1 MEAIIKDIR
10 YSIRLM
16 AKNPG
21 FTVAALVTLALG
33 IGANT
38 AIFTVVNTVLL
49 RPLPFKEPERVV
61 MVWNSGVQ
69 AAGGDRTPLAVADLL
84 DWRAQ
89 QSSCE
94 DVGAFQNIFYN
105 YTGSELAERVRSAG
119 VTANFFTLLGAQAL
133 LGRTFEPDEERP
145 GTQPVVVISEA
156 FRRRHFSGDQEV
168 LGRVINLSGA
178 AYTIVGVMPAAFDF
192 PAREVE
198 LWTAIQLQPPTG
210 RGPYFLRGVARLK
223 PEISLNQARAD
234 LNSMRSSFEDKTFTF
249 NVLPI
254 TEFIVGDVR
263 LALLV
268 MLAAVTLVL
277 LIAAANVANL
287 LLVRAGAR
295 EKEIC
300 IRVALGA
307 SRGRIVRQSLT
318 ESLLLAL
325 AGGVLGTLLA
335 MWGVAWLLKMAP
347 ETIPRLE
354 QISIDPRVLAWT
366 ALVSLAAGGVFG
378 LAPAWQSSRLNLNEA
393 LKEGGRGSTES
404 GGKRRWRNLLVVS
417 ELAMAVMLLA
427 GAGLLV
433 NSFLRLQ
440 KVDPGIEPEQILTMR
455 LALRSASYP
464 DGRRVSAFYDQLLE
478 RVRSVPGVRAVAV
491 SNSLPPDKTEFSD
504 DFTIEGKPVMANET
518 PPIADVVRVSHDYFR
533 ALSLPLRSGRYFS
546 EADIQSAPNVAIV
559 NESLARQFFAQQEDP
574 IGKRVNMGDERQPYW
589 TTIVGVVADVKYGGL
604 AADTQPALYQPAA
617 QARSWDIFLI
627 VKTET
632 SDAISLAAPVRN
644 EIISLD
650 SELPVTQISTLEE
663 RLSASIAL
671 PRFRTAL
678 IGIFA
683 AIALILASVGI
694 YGVISYSVAQRTH
707 EIGVRM
713 ALGAEARDV
722 LKLVVK
728 QGMTL
733 TATGLCIGL
742 AGALALTR
750 LMSTLLFGVSATDPL
765 TFVVISVLLIGV
777 ALAACFVPARRATK
791 VDPMVA
797 LRYE

>member
-1 MEAIIKDIR
+1 MGILIQDIR
-10 YSIRLM
+10 YSVRLM

-21 FTVAALVTLALG
+21 FTVAALITLALG

-49 RPLPFKEPERVV
+49 TPLPFKEPERVV
-61 MVWNSGVQ
+61 MVWNRGVQ
-69 AAGGDRTPLAVADLL
+69 AAGSDRTPLAVADLL

-94 DVGAFQNIFYN
+94 DVGAFQNILYN
-105 YTGSELAERVRSAG
+105 YTGSELPERVRSAG
-119 VTANFFTLLGAQAL
+119 VTANFFTLLGAPAR

-145 GTQPVVVISEA
+145 GAQPVVAISEA

-168 LGRVINLSGA
+168 LGRVINLSGVP
-178 AYTIVGVMPAAFDF
+178 YTIVGVMPAAFDF

-198 LWTAIQLQPPTG
+198 LWTAIQLQPPTR

-223 PEISLNQARAD
+223 PEITLNQARAD

-268 MLAAVTLVL
+268 LLAAVTLVL

-287 LLVRAGAR
+287 LLVRAAAR
-295 EKEIC
+295 EREIC

-307 SRGRIVRQSLT
+307 SRGRIVRQLLT

-347 ETIPRLE
+347 EAIPRLE

-366 ALVSLAAGGVFG
+366 AFVSLATGGVFG
-378 LAPAWQSSRLNLNEA
+378 LAPAWQSSRLNLNDA

-440 KVDPGIEPEQILTMR
+440 KVDSGIEPEQILTMS
-455 LALRSASYP
+455 LALRGASYP
-464 DGRRVSAFYDQLLE
+464 DGQRVSAFYDQLLE
-478 RVRSVPGVRAVAV
+478 RVRSVPGVRAAAV
-491 SNSLPPDKTEFSD
+491 SNSLPPDNTEFSD
-504 DFTIEGKPVMANET
+504 DFTIEGRPVMADET

-533 ALSLPLRSGRYFS
+533 VLSLPLRSGRYFT
-546 EADIQSAPNVAIV
+546 EADIGGAPNVAIV
-559 NESLARQFFAQQEDP
+559 NELLSRQFFGQEDP
-574 IGKRVNMGDERQPYW
+574 IGKRVNMGDNRQAYW
-589 TTIVGVVADVKYGGL
+589 TTIVGVVGDVKYAGL

-617 QARSWDIFLI
+617 QVRSWNIFLI

-632 SDAISLAAPVRN
+632 SDVLSLTTPVRN

-650 SELPVTQISTLEE
+650 RELPVTQIGTLEE
-663 RLSASIAL
+663 RFSASIAQ
-671 PRFRTAL
+671 PRFRTML
-678 IGIFA
+678 IGLFA
-683 AIALILASVGI
+683 VIALILASVGI

-713 ALGAEARDV
+713 ALGAEPRDV
-722 LKLVVK
+722 LNLVVK

-750 LMSTLLFGVSATDPL
+750 LMSRLLFGVSATDPL
-765 TFVVISVLLIGV
+765 TFVVISVLLTGV

>member
-1 MEAIIKDIR
+1 MTILLQDLR
-10 YSIRLM
+10 YTLRLM

-21 FTVAALVTLALG
+21 FTVAALITLALG
-33 IGANT
+33 ISANT

-49 RPLPFKEPERVV
+49 RPLPFKEPERLV
-61 MVWNSGVQ
+61 MVWNRGVQ

-94 DVGAFQNIFYN
+94 DVGAFQNILYN
-105 YTGSELAERVRSAG
+105 YTGSELPERVRSAG
-119 VTANFFTLLGAQAL
+119 VTANIFTILGAQAI
-133 LGRTFEPDEERP
+133 LGRTFELDEERP
-145 GTQPVVVISEA
+145 GSQAVVIISQR
-156 FRRRHFSGDQEV
+156 FWKRHFAADHQV
-168 LGRVINLSGA
+168 VGRAISLSGTS
-178 AYTIVGVMPAAFDF
+178 YSIVGVMPDSFDF
-192 PAREVE
+192 PARDVE
-198 LWTAIQLQPPTG
+198 LWTAIQLQPPTR
-210 RGPYFLRGVARLK
+210 RGPYSLRGVARLK

-234 LNSMRSSFEDKTFTF
+234 LNSMKSSFEDKTFTF

-268 MLAAVTLVL
+268 LLAAVTLVL

-287 LLVRAGAR
+287 LLVRAAAR

-307 SRGRIVRQSLT
+307 SRGRIVRQLLT

-325 AGGVLGTLLA
+325 AGGALGALLA
-335 MWGVAWLLKMAP
+335 MWGVDSLLKMAP

-366 ALVSLAAGGVFG
+366 ALVSLATGLVFG

-404 GGKRRWRNLLVVS
+404 GGQRSWRNLLVVS
-417 ELAMAVMLLA
+417 ELAMAVMLLT
-427 GAGLLV
+427 GAGLLIK
-433 NSFLRLQ
+433 SFWRLQ
-440 KVDPGIEPEQILTMR
+440 HVNPGVNPQQILTMQI
-455 LALRSASYP
+455 ALRGARYA
-464 DGRRVSAFYDQLLE
+464 DGQQVNAFNQQLLE
-478 RVRSVPGVRAVAV
+478 RVGGLPGVRAAAV
-491 SNSLPPDKTEFSD
+491 SNSLPPDRTEFSD
-504 DFTIEGKPVMANET
+504 DFTIEGRPAAVNGSAPV
-518 PPIADVVRVSHDYFR
+518 ADVVRVSPGYFR
-533 ALSLPLRSGRYFS
+533 VLDIPLRSGRTFS
-546 EADIQSAPNVAIV
+546 EADTRDAPNVALI
-559 NESLARQFFAQQEDP
+559 NESLARQFFTNEDP
-574 IGKRVNMGDERQPYW
+574 IGKRLNLGDERQPFF
-589 TTIVGVVADVKYGGL
+589 TQIVGVVGDVKYGGL

-617 QARSWDIFLI
+617 QNRSWNVILLA
-627 VKTET
+627 KTDMT
-632 SDAISLAAPVRN
+632 DASSLTAAVRN
-644 EIISLD
+644 EIMSLD
-650 SELPVTQISTLEE
+650 PELPVTQISTLEQ
-663 RLSASIAL
+663 RLSASIGQS
-671 PRFRTAL
+671 RFRTAL

-683 AIALILASVGI
+683 AIALIRASVGI

-713 ALGAEARDV
+713 ALGAEARDI

-742 AGALALTR
+742 AGAFALTR

-765 TFVVISVLLIGV
+765 TFVAISVLLTGV

>member
-1 MEAIIKDIR
+1 METIIKDIR
-10 YSIRLM
+10 YCVRLM

-21 FTVAALVTLALG
+21 FTVAALITLALG

-49 RPLPFKEPERVV
+49 KPLPFKEPERVV
-61 MVWNSGVQ
+61 MVWNRGAQ

-94 DVGAFQNIFYN
+94 DVGAFQNILYN
-105 YTGSELAERVRSAG
+105 YTGSELPERVRSAG
-119 VTANFFTLLGAQAL
+119 VTANFFTLLGAPAR

-145 GTQPVVVISEA
+145 GAQPVVVIGEA

-198 LWTAIQLQPPTG
+198 LWTAIQMQPPTR

-223 PEISLNQARAD
+223 PEISLNQTRAD

-254 TEFIVGDVR
+254 TDFIVGDVR

-268 MLAAVTLVL
+268 LLAAVTLVL

-307 SRGRIVRQSLT
+307 SRGRIVRQLLT

-347 ETIPRLE
+347 EAIPRLE

-366 ALVSLAAGGVFG
+366 AFVSLASGVVFG

-440 KVDPGIEPEQILTMR
+440 KVDSGIVPEQILTMN
-455 LALRSASYP
+455 LALRGASYP

-478 RVRSVPGVRAVAV
+478 RVRSVPGVRAAAV
-491 SNSLPPDKTEFSD
+491 SNSLPPDNTEFSD
-504 DFTIEGKPVMANET
+504 DFTIEGRPVMADET

-533 ALSLPLRSGRYFS
+533 VLSLPLRSGRYFT
-546 EADIQSAPNVAIV
+546 EADIGGAPNVALV
-559 NESLARQFFAQQEDP
+559 NESLARQFFSQEDP
-574 IGKRVNMGDERQPYW
+574 IGKRVNMGDARQPYW
-589 TTIVGVVADVKYGGL
+589 TTIVGVVGDVKYAGL

-617 QARSWDIFLI
+617 QSRSWNIFLI

-632 SDAISLAAPVRN
+632 SDVLSLTTPVRN

-650 SELPVTQISTLEE
+650 SELPVTQIGTLEE

-750 LMSTLLFGVSATDPL
+750 LMSTLLFGVSATDPP
-765 TFVVISVLLIGV
+765 TFVVISVLLTGV

>member
-1 MEAIIKDIR
+1 MGILIQDIR
-10 YSIRLM
+10 YSVRLM

-21 FTVAALVTLALG
+21 FTVAALITLALG

-38 AIFTVVNTVLL
+38 AIFTVVNSVLL

-61 MVWNSGVQ
+61 VVWNRGAQ

-94 DVGAFQNIFYN
+94 DVGAFQNILYN
-105 YTGSELAERVRSAG
+105 YTGSELPERVRSAG
-119 VTANFFTLLGAQAL
+119 VTANFFTLLGAPAR

-145 GTQPVVVISEA
+145 GAQPVVVISEA

-178 AYTIVGVMPAAFDF
+178 PYTIVGVMPATFDF

-198 LWTAIQLQPPTG
+198 LWTAIQLQPPTR

-234 LNSMRSSFEDKTFTF
+234 LNSMRSSFEDKTFNF

-268 MLAAVTLVL
+268 LLAAVTLVL
-277 LIAAANVANL
+277 FIAAANVANL
-287 LLVRAGAR
+287 LLVRAAAR

-307 SRGRIVRQSLT
+307 SRGRIVRQLLT

-347 ETIPRLE
+347 EAIPRLE

-366 ALVSLAAGGVFG
+366 ALVSLATGGVFA

-440 KVDPGIEPEQILTMR
+440 KVDPGIEPKQILTMS
-455 LALRSASYP
+455 LALRGASYP
-464 DGRRVSAFYDQLLE
+464 DGQRVSAFYDQLLE
-478 RVRSVPGVRAVAV
+478 RVRSVPGVRAAAV
-491 SNSLPPDKTEFSD
+491 SNSLPPDNTEFSD
-504 DFTIEGKPVMANET
+504 DFTIEGRPVTAGET

-533 ALSLPLRSGRYFS
+533 VLSLPLRSGRYFT
-546 EADIQSAPNVAIV
+546 ETDIGGAPNVGIV
-559 NESLARQFFAQQEDP
+559 NESLSRQFFAQEDP
-574 IGKRVNMGDERQPYW
+574 IGKRVNMGDDRQPYW
-589 TTIVGVVADVKYGGL
+589 ITIVGVVGDVKYAGL
-604 AADTQPALYQPAA
+604 AADTQPAIYQPAT
-617 QARSWDIFLI
+617 QARSWNIFLI

-632 SDAISLAAPVRN
+632 SDVLSLTTPVRN

-650 SELPVTQISTLEE
+650 RELPVTQIGTLEE
-663 RLSASIAL
+663 RFSASIAQ
-671 PRFRTAL
+671 PRFRTML
-678 IGIFA
+678 IGLFA
-683 AIALILASVGI
+683 VIALILASVGI

-713 ALGAEARDV
+713 ALGAEPRDV
-722 LKLVVK
+722 LNLVVK

-733 TATGLCIGL
+733 TATGLCLGL

-765 TFVVISVLLIGV
+765 TFVVISVLLTGV